1 MELETHG
8 WSELFSDK
16 LMGLDD
22 RLEIEG
28 KRGGRSQV
36 LLQLPDLL

>member
-8 WSELFSDK
+8 WSELFSGK
-16 LMGLDD
+16 LIALGD
-22 RLEIEG
+22 RLELEG
-28 KRGGRSQV
+28 KGSGKSQV